1 MNRLT
6 AFAAGFF
13 LSLAGAA
20 SAQVTHYDCQ
30 VKSSSSGG
38 FIAERLVIGVDSESG
53 RARVI
58 DGVVNFVYEAPVD
71 AKLTQRTRG
80 NIGVQWEVI
89 GFQARNGKV
98 NLNYSAI
105 IFAKSNRVSVTGLVR
120 GFDND
125 VRADGRCQVAEGIN
139 LF

>member
-1 MNRLT
+1 MTRLT
-6 AFAAGFF
+6 VFAAGFF

-58 DGVVNFVYEAPVD
+58 DGVVNFVYKAPVD
-71 AKLTQRTRG
+71 AKLTQRKHG
-80 NIGVQWEVI
+80 NFRVQWEVK
-89 GFQARNGKV
+89 GLQVRNGQV
-98 NLNYSAI
+98 GLNYSAI
-105 IFAKSNRVSVTGLVR
+105 MFVKDNRVSITGIVR
-120 GFDND
+120 GYDND